1 MDEDW
6 ICSFSPKAGQ
16 LGTKG
21 LDESLKYIKL
31 KTFEEPPPTRAEIE
45 TWILR
50 RIENLKKGNA
60 STGYQIGS
68 ECVPRY
74 GNCAETYPI
83 NYFANFRVKESWA
96 RLPLCGVAIRLE
108 SHNCPLEFTFES
120 ITGVENVYEQQETGT
135 LSDPCHNCKALL
147 RLYDQELT
155 TFDVFFPLRSQH
167 LKDLDGNLARIE
179 KEKGGGVGAKFHCRD
194 PNGQKVEVPT
204 IMLRIG
210 GDCAP
215 EKREYILY
223 LSFLRDYT

>member
-1 MDEDW
+1 MDEDR

-21 LDESLKYIKL
+21 LEESLKYIKL
-31 KTFEEPPPTRAEIE
+31 KTFKEPPPTRAEID

-60 STGYQIGS
+60 STKYQIGS

-74 GNCAETYPI
+74 GNYAETYSI

-120 ITGVENVYEQQETGT
+120 VTGVENVYEQQKTGT

-147 RLYDQELT
+147 CLYDQELT
-155 TFDVFFPLRSQH
+155 TFDVLFPLRSQH
-167 LKDLDGNLARIE
+167 LKDLDGDLARIE
-179 KEKGGGVGAKFHCRD
+179 KEKGGGWVPNSIAETPAAKRSRC
-194 PNGQKVEVPT
+194 PQ
-204 IMLRIG
+204 
-210 GDCAP
+210 
-215 EKREYILY
+215 
-223 LSFLRDYT
+223 